1 MFEGFQGGTF
11 LLKQSTNT
19 KFYLE
24 FLLLN
29 TLDTVLKMLAQTLKS
44 IIICK
49 FQFLMGDMKKWA
61 RSHTGLRIF
70 EGFDLAHLKK
80 NEKRN
85 ICNILHREFLHLA
98 CVQQI
103 N

>member
-1 MFEGFQGGTF
+1 
-11 LLKQSTNT
+11 
-19 KFYLE
+19 
-24 FLLLN
+24 
-29 TLDTVLKMLAQTLKS
+29 
-44 IIICK
+44 
-49 FQFLMGDMKKWA
+49 MGDMKKRA

-85 ICNILHREFLHLA
+85 ICNIVHRELLRLA